1 MRDVL
6 SYNHYHQLGYLYFFQ
21 TISQTASN
29 SDYQGIFATSASTVS
44 LSSNLSSLSAEGADI
59 VKWVRYRLGEPK
71 VVCELE
77 NVQIFAAFEESNIEY
92 SAIINKS
99 FATNWLSNLYGLNRD
114 FSTQNLTDKLPHQ
127 TLDYLN
133 RLAAP
138 YGSEANQGGLQN
150 QRKAY
155 ATFDSSNQTLDLL
168 SDFTDKDSGDSVNTY
183 ITTLSSANISVRKV
197 YHSQPTSI
205 YRYYDP
211 YSSVN
216 VMASEF
222 QYESY
227 ATESLFYMMPVY
239 GDLLRAGMLETS
251 DYIRKSGYS
260 YGIVGSKLTIYPQPL
275 KSVKV
280 YIDYTTEMDPFDPD
294 FKNATIGDPS
304 ITGISS
310 IHNIHT
316 TDINYENVNAGAKR
330 WIRQYTLGV
339 CMETLGRVRR
349 KFSSIPIPNN
359 EITLDGDALVQEGLE
374 KQQELKDELNATL
387 DKVNNVEMMRGDAE
401 MAQAIGDQYATIPFP
416 APFLSMA

>member
-1 MRDVL
+1 L
-6 SYNHYHQLGYLYFFQ
+6 AFANFFT
-21 TISQTASN
+21 TISQTATN
-29 SDYQGIFATSASTVS
+29 ADYQGIFATSASTVS

-59 VKWVRYRLGEPK
+59 VKWVRYRMGEPK

-77 NVQIFAAFEESNIEY
+77 NLQIFSAFEEANIEY

-155 ATFDSSNQTLDLL
+155 TTFDSNTQSKDLL
-168 SDFTDKDSGDSVNTY
+168 SDFTDNESGSSVNDY
-183 ITTLSSANISVRKV
+183 ITTLSAGNIAVRNV
-197 YHSQPTSI
+197 YHSPPTSI

-211 YSSVN
+211 YSSAN
-216 VMASEF
+216 VMAAEF
-222 QYESY
+222 QAESY
-227 ATESLFYMMPVY
+227 STESLFYMMPVY
-239 GDLLRAGMLETS
+239 GDLLRAGQLETS
-251 DYIRKSGYS
+251 DYVRRSGYS
-260 YGIVGSKLTIYPQPL
+260 YGIVGSKLTVYPLPL
-275 KSVKV
+275 KSVKI
-280 YIDYTTEMDPFDPD
+280 YIDYTTEMDPFNPN
-294 FKNATIGDPS
+294 FKNNTIGDPS

-310 IHNIHT
+310 IHNIPT
-316 TDINYENVNAGAKR
+316 TDINYENVNAGGKR
-330 WIRQYTLGV
+330 WIRQYALGI

-387 DKVNNVEMMRGDAE
+387 DKVNNIEMMRGDAE
-401 MAQAIGDQYATIPFP
+401 LAQAVGDQYATIPFP
-416 APFLSMA
+416 APFMSMA

>member
-1 MRDVL
+1 L
-6 SYNHYHQLGYLYFFQ
+6 AFANFFT
-21 TISQTASN
+21 TISQTATN
-29 SDYQGIFATSASTVS
+29 ADYRGIFATSASTVS

-59 VKWVRYRLGEPK
+59 VKWVRYRMGEPK

-77 NVQIFAAFEESNIEY
+77 NLQIFSAFEEANIEY

-138 YGSEANQGGLQN
+138 YGSEANQGGYQN

-155 ATFDSSNQTLDLL
+155 TTFDSNTQSKDLL
-168 SDFTDKDSGDSVNTY
+168 SDFTDKESGSSVNDY
-183 ITTLSSANISVRKV
+183 ITTISAGNIAVRNV
-197 YHSQPTSI
+197 YHSPPTSI

-211 YSSVN
+211 FSSAN
-216 VMASEF
+216 ILSAEF
-222 QYESY
+222 QAESY
-227 ATESLFYMMPVY
+227 SAEGLFQMMPVY
-239 GDLLRAGMLETS
+239 GDLLRAGQLETS
-251 DYIRKSGYS
+251 DYVRRSGYS
-260 YGIVGSKLTIYPQPL
+260 YGIVGSKLTVYPLPL
-275 KSVKV
+275 KSVKI
-280 YIDYTTEMDPFDPD
+280 YIDYTTEMDPFNPN

-310 IHNIHT
+310 IHNIPT
-316 TDINYENVNAGAKR
+316 TDINYENVNAGGKR
-330 WIRQYTLGV
+330 WIRQFALGI

-359 EITLDGDALVQEGLE
+359 EITLDGDALVQEGME
-374 KQQELKDELNATL
+374 KQLELKEELNATL

-401 MAQAIGDQYATIPFP
+401 LAQAVGDQYATIPFP
-416 APFLSMA
+416 APFMSMA